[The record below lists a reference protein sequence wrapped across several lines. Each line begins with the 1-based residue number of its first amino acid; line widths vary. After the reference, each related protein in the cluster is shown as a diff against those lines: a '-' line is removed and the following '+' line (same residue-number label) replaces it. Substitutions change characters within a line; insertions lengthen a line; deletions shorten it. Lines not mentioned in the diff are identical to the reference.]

1 MGRSHDGGYDD
12 GVDGQKSDRNLII
25 LLWVLGLTF
34 MAFVLLAGLAG
45 LTP

>member
-1 MGRSHDGGYDD
+1 MGRRPGARYDD
-12 GVDGQKSDRNLII
+12 TVDGQKSDRNLII

-34 MAFVLLAGLAG
+34 MAFVLFAGIAG

>member
-1 MGRSHDGGYDD
+1 MGRRPGAGYDD